1 MIIVNL
7 LKRKNVILTSLISIM
22 FLLIGCGVS
31 EEIETEVDDFC
42 IDIKNELMEEFPI
55 DSKDTQIIE
64 IEDITY
70 SVNKIEK
77 LNDVYSIISEWNIS
91 VVDSFLTSKGQKET
105 LYNKIEYGLLS
116 KKFSDGSGVLSV
128 DLTLVV
134 NDSEY
139 KPKNKINSNEDV
151 SKDNEIGEGGYEM
164 PNENDKSITDYIQRV
179 DPDLYNDMEN
189 RWENME

>member
-7 LKRKNVILTSLISIM
+7 LKRKNVILTCLISIM

-134 NDSEY
+134 NISVQGATNDIKKCFRYAEWKSQIFHSIFTYSLVALIDEI
-139 KPKNKINSNEDV
+139 KPSV
-151 SKDNEIGEGGYEM
+151 AFLLSSKLIF
-164 PNENDKSITDYIQRV
+164 SQSSR
-179 DPDLYNDMEN
+179 
-189 RWENME
+189 

>member
-7 LKRKNVILTSLISIM
+7 LKRKNVILTCLISIM

-139 KPKNKINSNEDV
+139 KPKNKI
-151 SKDNEIGEGGYEM
+151 GEGGYEM

-189 RWENME
+189 RWDNME

>member
-1 MIIVNL
+1 M
-7 LKRKNVILTSLISIM
+7 
-22 FLLIGCGVS
+22 
-31 EEIETEVDDFC
+31 
-42 IDIKNELMEEFPI
+42 
-55 DSKDTQIIE
+55 
-64 IEDITY
+64 
-70 SVNKIEK
+70 
-77 LNDVYSIISEWNIS
+77 NDVYSIISEWNIS

-189 RWENME
+189 RWDNMEWEW